1 MLQTG
6 AAVVGL
12 GDRRERGVP
21 IWCVNLGQMA
31 SSGSAGD
38 DKGSWTRPGAGP
50 QGERKCRLS
59 WAEGSLRRVL
69 EQVSE
74 MTKIFF

>member
-21 IWCVNLGQMA
+21 RWCVNLGQMA

-38 DKGSWTRPGAGP
+38 DKGSWTRPGLGRKASGSADYLGP
-50 QGERKCRLS
+50 KGAS
-59 WAEGSLRRVL
+59 EGCWSR
-69 EQVSE
+69 
-74 MTKIFF
+74 